1 MLAIRCLSCGTLNSG
16 LAAACRSCG
25 ERLKPILMGGLADDK
40 DETDDNGDW
49 LERMRRE
56 AELLSGEDE
65 SLESESAEERESP
78 AAPTGSDR
86 LAEAEIP
93 DWLDRMRETQ
103 TGELRAKAAAQAA
116 EGGAPPSD
124 PSAID
129 ESALRARLGPS
140 LPTGKGTGEP
150 AAPAAA
156 PEELP
161 TWLQDVSPEP
171 EVEWEGSQRVPAL
184 IGEAPDPPQSALIG
198 QAPKPAQP
206 SRPAEDLPEWLGEI
220 DTLKE
225 SLEQEMTGPAA
236 VTGSDLA
243 QATLPSW
250 LEAMRPVETFRSV
263 VQIEAE
269 EDQSVETVGPLEGL
283 RGVLLAEPVVA
294 MPRTST
300 VGSMQLDVTERQYA
314 QAELIHKM
322 VEEEQREQSVSP
334 RKGTRL
340 ALFRWGIATLVL
352 LAVAL
357 PVFGGSPIFALPRLA
372 PQELGALVEIVERLP
387 VDRPALF
394 VFDYEPGNSGELDAV
409 AGAFFDQVMARGVPL
424 VTLTTRPAGSAL
436 AKRVLDDR
444 SARFGYVP
452 GQSLLHLGY
461 LSGGPTAVQLFTISP
476 RAPILKGFDLPE
488 GIPEDLWNAPLLQS
502 IQSLAD
508 FSVVAVITSGT
519 ESARIWAEQAGS
531 KMGETPLVMVRSAGA
546 EPLVRPYF
554 DLQEQRPGERLV
566 DGILSGLPAAAS
578 YELRND
584 RPGLA
589 LARWNPFGSGMLAA
603 EFILL
608 AGAAYGIANWWLGR
622 KTGLSP

>member
-1 MLAIRCLSCGTLNSG
+1 MLAIRCLACGTLNPG
-16 LAAACRSCG
+16 LATACRRCG
-25 ERLKPILMGGLADDK
+25 EQLKPFLMGGLADDEA
-40 DETDDNGDW
+40 ETDENGDW

-65 SLESESAEERESP
+65 SLEAEPAEEQEP
-78 AAPTGSDR
+78 PGAPSGSDK

-93 DWLDRMRETQ
+93 DWLDRIRETQ

-116 EGGAPPSD
+116 GGGAPARDS
-124 PSAID
+124 SALD
-129 ESALRARLGPS
+129 DSALRARLGPS
-140 LPTGKGTGEP
+140 LPTGEGAGEP
-150 AAPAAA
+150 AGPAEAA
-156 PEELP
+156 EELP
-161 TWLQDVSPEP
+161 SWLQDVSPEP
-171 EVEWEGSQRVPAL
+171 EAERQALPRVPAL
-184 IGEAPDPPQSALIG
+184 IGQAPEPPQSALIG
-198 QAPKPAQP
+198 QTPQPPQPA
-206 SRPAEDLPEWLGEI
+206 RPAEDLPEWLGEI

-225 SLEQEMTGPAA
+225 SLEQEMPGPAA
-236 VTGSDLA
+236 ALGSGLA

-269 EDQSVETVGPLEGL
+269 EDQSVESVGPLAGL

-340 ALFRWGIATLVL
+340 ALVRWGIAALVL

-357 PVFGGSPIFALPRLA
+357 PVFGGSPVFALPRLA

-424 VTLTTRPAGSAL
+424 ATLTTRPAGSAL
-436 AKRVLDDR
+436 AKGVLDDR
-444 SARFGYVP
+444 IARFGYLP

-461 LSGGPTAVQLFTISP
+461 LSGGPTAVQLFAISP
-476 RAPILKGFDLPE
+476 RASILKGFDLPE
-488 GIPEDLWNAPLLQS
+488 GMPQDLWNAPLLQG
-502 IQSLAD
+502 IQNLSD
-508 FSVVAVITSGT
+508 FSIVAVITSGT
-519 ESARIWAEQAGS
+519 ESARIWAEQVGS
-531 KMGETPLVMVRSAGA
+531 RMGETPLVMVLSAGA

-603 EFILL
+603 ELILL
-608 AGAAYGIANWWLGR
+608 AGAGYGIANWWLGR
-622 KTGLSP
+622 KTG

>member
-1 MLAIRCLSCGTLNSG
+1 M
-16 LAAACRSCG
+16 ACRRCG
-25 ERLKPILMGGLADDK
+25 EQLKPILMGGLADDEA
-40 DETDDNGDW
+40 ETDENGDW

-56 AELLSGEDE
+56 AESLSGEDE
-65 SLESESAEERESP
+65 SVEAEPAEEQELP
-78 AAPTGSDR
+78 AAPIESDR

-93 DWLDRMRETQ
+93 DWLDRIRETQ

-116 EGGAPPSD
+116 AGGAPARD
-124 PSAID
+124 VSAID
-129 ESALRARLGPS
+129 DSALRARLGPS
-140 LPTGKGTGEP
+140 LPTGEGAAEP
-150 AAPAAA
+150 AGPAESV
-156 PEELP
+156 EELP

-171 EVEWEGSQRVPAL
+171 EAEREASPWVPAL
-184 IGEAPDPPQSALIG
+184 IGEAPEA
-198 QAPKPAQP
+198 AQP
-206 SRPAEDLPEWLGEI
+206 GRPAEDLPEWLGEI

-225 SLEQEMTGPAA
+225 SIEQELPGPAA
-236 VTGSDLA
+236 APGSDLA

-269 EDQSVETVGPLEGL
+269 EDQSVESVGPLAGL

-340 ALFRWGIATLVL
+340 ALFRWGIAALVL

-357 PVFGGSPIFALPRLA
+357 PVFGGSPVFALPRLA

-424 VTLTTRPAGSAL
+424 ATLTTRPSGSAL
-436 AKRVLDDR
+436 AKGVLDDR
-444 SARFGYVP
+444 TARFGYVP

-461 LSGGPTAVQLFTISP
+461 LSGGPTAVQLFAISP
-476 RAPILKGFDLPE
+476 RASILKGFDLPE
-488 GIPEDLWNAPLLQS
+488 GVPDDLWNAPLLQG
-502 IQSLAD
+502 IQSLSD
-508 FSVVAVITSGT
+508 FSIVAVITSGT
-519 ESARIWAEQAGS
+519 ESARIWAEQVGS
-531 KMGETPLVMVRSAGA
+531 RMGETPLVMVLSAGA

-554 DLQEQRPGERLV
+554 DFQEQRPGERLV

-578 YELRND
+578 YELRNA

-603 EFILL
+603 ELILL
-608 AGAAYGIANWWLGR
+608 AGVGYGIVNWWLGR
-622 KTGLSP
+622 KTG